1 MKTSEVNES
10 LIGKRVTCLITGMQ
24 STGTIIGIVH
34 DHDKYFQNSPL
45 CSKGVKIKLDYPIQ
59 WGDDEYDEIESIS
72 RVLDEYGNLSNTHL
86 ID

>member
-10 LIGKRVTCLITGMQ
+10 LIGKLVTCLITGIQ
-24 STGTIIGIVH
+24 TTGTIIGIVH
-34 DHDKYFQNSPL
+34 YYDRLSPDRPL

-72 RVLDEYGNLSNTHL
+72 RVLDEHGSLSNTHL